1 MQKHQCYIADLIGT
15 TLLFCKYCFISLV
28 LQVMQIRLKY
38 RDLILLVIALNYD
51 NGFNSMLTLKIEKQ
65 NTPSSKEVLTTFS
78 L

>member
-1 MQKHQCYIADLIGT
+1 
-15 TLLFCKYCFISLV
+15 
-28 LQVMQIRLKY
+28 MQIRLKY

-51 NGFNSMLTLKIEKQ
+51 NGFDSMLTLKIEKQ